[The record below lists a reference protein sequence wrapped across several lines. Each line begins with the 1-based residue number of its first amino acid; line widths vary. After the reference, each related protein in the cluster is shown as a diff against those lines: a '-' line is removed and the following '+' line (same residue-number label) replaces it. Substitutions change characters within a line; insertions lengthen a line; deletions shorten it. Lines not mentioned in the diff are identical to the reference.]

1 MVYMGVESGC
11 QKILDAVGKQ
21 TSIQQN
27 EKAIKWAKD
36 AGMFVIISL
45 VIGYPG
51 ETTDSLEQTFD
62 LIRRLKPDEVHL
74 CVAMPF
80 PGTELY
86 RFIKEKGWELSPDW
100 SLYDTTTP
108 VFESPSIS
116 KEKIWEMRTK
126 FLNEFYSPS
135 YILRQTF
142 KGHFYNRLLARIA
155 LNHLIW
161 RIRSRYNQSHIVK

>member
-1 MVYMGVESGC
+1 MGKGRRS
-11 QKILDAVGKQ
+11 L
-21 TSIQQN
+21 
-27 EKAIKWAKD
+27 
-36 AGMFVIISL
+36 VIISL

-51 ETTDSLEQTFD
+51 ETPDSLEKTFD

-74 CVAMPF
+74 CVATPF

-86 RFIKEKGWELSPDW
+86 SVYTGKGMGTVPDW

-108 VFESPSIS
+108 VFENPSIS

-126 FLNEFYSPS
+126 FLNEFYSPA
-135 YILRQTF
+135 YILRQTV
-142 KGHFYNRLLARIA
+142 KGKFYNRLLARIA

-161 RIRSRYNQSHIVK
+161 RIRTRYNQSHAVK